1 MATDSA
7 VGEPKPPKRAI
18 DWMGRVGLGRKLAFA
33 LALAALGSGIAT
45 YVVITSKPPFG
56 PDPATVLLLLNLD
69 LILLLL
75 LGALVARRLVALWA
89 ERRRGMAGA
98 RLHVRFVALFSL
110 LAVTPTIVVA
120 VFSFLFFNFGIQNW
134 FSETVRTAVFE
145 SRAVAHAYLEE
156 HQNVIRADISAMA
169 ADLNRDATSLI
180 GNPQRFNQVVTAQAR
195 LRALSE
201 AIVFDLFGR
210 VLARSAI
217 SFALEFDSV
226 PEWAMAEARAG
237 TIPVLTSE
245 TDDRV
250 RALIRLDDDGN
261 AFLYVGRF
269 IDPRVIGH
277 LERTERAVQEYSEL
291 EGRRSGIQ
299 ITFALVFLVVAL
311 LLLLAAVWAAL
322 LLANRLARPLGGLVE
337 AAERIRG
344 GDLGVRVDE
353 RQSGDEMDTLSRAF
367 NRMTR
372 QLQSQ
377 RSELVEANRQLEA
390 RRRFTETVLAGVSA
404 GVVGVDRD
412 GAINLPNRSASELLG
427 VDLDQWIGADL
438 ASAVPEMTPMLERA
452 RSGESRTV
460 EGQIEIQRQGR
471 KRTLIVRV
479 AAERSGEATQGY
491 VVTFDDVTELL
502 SAQRKAAWSDV
513 ARRIAHE
520 IKNPLTPIQL
530 SAERLKRRYGKEIT
544 SDPDTFQL
552 CTDTIIRQVG
562 DIGRMV
568 DEFSAFARMPAP
580 VMRAENVGDICRQ
593 AAFLQRSARPDLRFG
608 LHLPEGDATL
618 LRCDRRQVTQA
629 LTNLLQNAADSID
642 GRAPADGPPQGAIDL
657 RLVDDA
663 TGVRIVVED
672 NGRGLPQEGREQLT
686 EPYVTTRAK
695 GTGLGLAI
703 VKKIM
708 EDHGGDLLLDD
719 REGGGARITLV
730 FPRHAVALADTGAA
744 VESSLTEADT
754 AARKAGTH
762 GA

>member
-7 VGEPKPPKRAI
+7 VGGSTPPKRAI
-18 DWMGRVGLGRKLAFA
+18 EWLARLGLGRKLAAA
-33 LALAALGSGIAT
+33 LAVAALASGIAT

-56 PDPATVLLLLNLD
+56 GDPATVLVLLNLD
-69 LILLLL
+69 MVLLLA
-75 LGALVARRLVALWA
+75 LGALVASRLVALWV
-89 ERRRGMAGA
+89 ERRRGLAGA

-110 LAVTPTIVVA
+110 LAVTPTVVVA
-120 VFSFLFFNFGIQNW
+120 LFSFLFFNFGIQNW

-156 HQNVIRADISAMA
+156 HQNVIRADIAAMA
-169 ADLNRDATSLI
+169 ADLNREAPSLI
-180 GNPQRFNQVVTAQAR
+180 GNPQRFNQIVTAQAR
-195 LRALSE
+195 LRSLSE
-201 AIVFDLFGR
+201 AIVFDRIGR
-210 VLARSAI
+210 VMARSSI
-217 SFALEFDSV
+217 SFALEFEPV

-237 TIPVLTSE
+237 SISVLTSDS
-245 TDDRV
+245 DDRV
-250 RALIRLDDDGN
+250 RALTRLDEEGA

-277 LERTERAVQEYSEL
+277 LERTERAVEEYTKL
-291 EGRRSGIQ
+291 EGQRSGIQ
-299 ITFALVFLVVAL
+299 ITFGLVFLVVAL
-311 LLLLAAVWAAL
+311 LLLLAAIWAAL
-322 LLANRLARPLGGLVE
+322 LLANRLAGPLGGLVE

-353 RQSGDEMDTLSRAF
+353 RKTGDELDTLSRAF

-372 QLQSQ
+372 QLQTQ
-377 RSELVEANRQLEA
+377 RGELIEANRQLEI

-404 GVVGVDRD
+404 GVVGLDGD
-412 GAINLPNRSASELLG
+412 GAIHLPNRSASDLLG
-427 VDLDQWIGADL
+427 VDLDQWIGTDL
-438 ASAVPEMTPMLERA
+438 ASAVPEMAELLARA
-452 RSGESRTV
+452 RSGESRTS
-460 EGQIEIQRQGR
+460 EGQIDIVRQGR

-479 AAERSGEATQGY
+479 AAERSADATQGY

-502 SAQRKAAWSDV
+502 AAQRKAAWSDV

-530 SAERLKRRYGKEIT
+530 SAERLKRRYGKEIA
-544 SDPDTFQL
+544 SDPETFQL

-580 VMRAENVGDICRQ
+580 VLRPENVGDICRQ
-593 AAFLQRSARPDLRFG
+593 AVFLQRSARPDLRFG
-608 LHLPEGDATL
+608 LSLPDGAPAM
-618 LRCDRRQVTQA
+618 LRCDRRQVAQA

-642 GRAPADGPPQGAIDL
+642 GRDKSEPPPPGAIDVS
-657 RLVDDA
+657 LVVDEA
-663 TGVRIVVED
+663 GARIVVED
-672 NGRGLPQEGREQLT
+672 NGRGLPREGRERLT

-719 REGGGARITLV
+719 RDGGGARITLV
-730 FPRHAVALADTGAA
+730 FPPAAAALAEPAQA
-744 VESSLTEADT
+744 MESSLTDADT